1 MNSSI
6 DQLADRL
13 RELPLD
19 VPRPDVITA
28 RVLTGAA
35 RPAPARPPGFLAVAA
50 RFLVLVLASW
60 GVLFFPP
67 AAAAPAPGEAG
78 PGGFLGPEPVPSRLG
93 PGKLLAEQS
102 PP

>member
-50 RFLVLVLASW
+50 AVFGLGL
-60 GVLFFPP
+60 GVLGRPYCSPPP
-67 AAAAPAPGEAG
+67 AGAPRRGARRASFSRHLLHPYPPRAPN
-78 PGGFLGPEPVPSRLG
+78 LHTLNH
-93 PGKLLAEQS
+93 L
-102 PP
+102 